1 MGAKFT
7 GSNFAPDE
15 YLNEQPSLTLSFDG
29 KRDRWNGYDPSTHE
43 DVVEDYVKM
52 EELRK
57 RMKKEKMTKK
67 DVDPTEV
74 RFLCYVAFN
83 AEERG
88 TGKKLDT
95 ETQMYIEDFLFA
107 VP

>member
-1 MGAKFT
+1 M
-7 GSNFAPDE
+7 D
-15 YLNEQPSLTLSFDG
+15 
-29 KRDRWNGYDPSTHE
+29 
-43 DVVEDYVKM
+43 DYVKM

-74 RFLCYVAFN
+74 RFLCQTFRCIAFN
-83 AEERG
+83 AKERNE
-88 TGKKLDT
+88 KKSLTHRHRCIVDGARN
-95 ETQMYIEDFLFA
+95 FLFA

>member
-7 GSNFAPDE
+7 GTNFAPDE

-43 DVVEDYVKM
+43 DVVEDYVEM

-74 RFLCYVAFN
+74 GFLCYVAFN
-83 AEERG
+83 A
-88 TGKKLDT
+88 
-95 ETQMYIEDFLFA
+95 
-107 VP
+107 